1 MAKDN
6 IPVEDDYSD
15 LTVKQRALVDN
26 YIVCR
31 NITQAAKD
39 AGYAPKSAYTTGPH
53 DLKKPRVQKYYQKR
67 IAEITAKSDDKIAFV
82 LERLQEIASSN
93 MLDYVNSDGSLKK
106 LDKKTVNGRLI
117 QSVKQ
122 TQYGTQITLQ
132 SAEKA
137 LELMGRYIGMWSD
150 KLDVTT
156 NGNDIQGITINY
168 EEVSKIEPQAG
179 SVGGTQS

>member
-1 MAKDN
+1 MAKDD
-6 IPVEDDYSD
+6 IPVEDDFSD
-15 LTVKQRALVDN
+15 ITAKQKALVDN
-26 YIVCR
+26 YIICR
-31 NITQAAKD
+31 NIKQSAKD
-39 AGYAPKSAYTTGPH
+39 AGYAPKSASVTGNRE
-53 DLKKPRVQKYYQKR
+53 LRKANVQRYYKHR

-168 EEVSKIEPQAG
+168 EEVSKIEPEG
-179 SVGGTQS
+179 SGS